1 MASQVPPVYST
12 GGAGHVNQIS
22 PQPQT
27 VMMSAV
33 PQQPIATSNRRA
45 DGSRI
50 SFAHHS
56 ARYCGII
63 QIVCGFILLIIGI
76 SMIPSHAMFYFIG
89 YGFWGSILCFIAGG
103 LGLHGS
109 KTKNNCPIIGTM
121 VMSIFTCLF
130 GFVLFGFSAAGIPL
144 DEHQRR
150 CLRMNMNMEFDY
162 SYRCYGPA
170 KPADSIDQVN
180 FRVAC
185 HSINLLVGIV
195 LMVVPIVQSCVSC
208 QAICCPTTDACFPQ
222 QTTTLVY
229 GMHPQQQ
236 PIVYVMQQQ
245 RGAYT
250 TQPGQIVYGQPLQV
264 YGQPTANQPPGYGQ
278 PAANQP
284 LGYGQPAANQPPGY
298 GQPAANQ
305 LPGDG
310 LPAAN
315 QPLGYGQPAVTTQL
329 PYSQP
334 SAVQPSYGQPTV
346 APAPPTGASDVMPG
360 IHGLPSY
367 NEAVTGVKSN

>member
-1 MASQVPPVYST
+1 MASQMSPVYCA
-12 GGAGHVNQIS
+12 GGGGHVTLNS

-27 VMMSAV
+27 VMMSTV

-50 SFAHHS
+50 SFADRW

-76 SMIPSHAMFYFIG
+76 LTISSGAIFHFIG
-89 YGFWGSILCFIAGG
+89 YGFWGSILCFVAGG

-121 VMSIFTCLF
+121 VMSIFTGVL
-130 GFVLFGFSAAGIPL
+130 GFVLVGISAAGIAL
-144 DEHQRR
+144 DERQRR
-150 CLRMNMNMEFDY
+150 CIKIHAQMEFKY
-162 SYRCYGPA
+162 LNCYTLAEPT
-170 KPADSIDQVN
+170 DSIDRVN
-180 FRVAC
+180 FRIAC

-208 QAICCPTTDACFPQ
+208 HAICCPTPDPLISS

-236 PIVYVMQQQ
+236 PIVYLKQQQ
-245 RGAYT
+245 
-250 TQPGQIVYGQPLQV
+250 TQPGQIIYGQPLQV

-278 PAANQP
+278 PA
-284 LGYGQPAANQPPGY
+284 
-298 GQPAANQ
+298 
-305 LPGDG
+305 
-310 LPAAN
+310 
-315 QPLGYGQPAVTTQL
+315 VTTQL
-329 PYSQP
+329 PYGQP
-334 SAVQPSYGQPTV
+334 STVHPSYVQPTV
-346 APAPPTGASDVMPG
+346 PPAPHTGADDAIPG

-367 NEAVTGVKSN
+367 NEAVTEVKSNY